1 MYMYKGRQSYEK
13 HCNIIFLHK
22 NMHNQAKNILW
33 KRKTISKE
41 RSFALLNIQKNV
53 KDKINSKL
61 KVNTKCH
68 RNNKTTNIST
78 ALAVF

>member
-1 MYMYKGRQSYEK
+1 MYKGRQSYEK

-61 KVNTKCH
+61 KVNTICCRKNADT
-68 RNNKTTNIST
+68 RRATKIIE
-78 ALAVF
+78 